1 MCGRRMKEREEG
13 GGGGWGRERSESMLK
28 DGFIRSG
35 DSFARHVNAG
45 QGHPDIVQKLLERG
59 AKDLR
64 ATGPLFPFFR
74 A

>member
-1 MCGRRMKEREEG
+1 
-13 GGGGWGRERSESMLK
+13 MLK
-28 DGFIRSG
+28 EGFIRSG

-59 AKDLR
+59 ANPRIKDLR